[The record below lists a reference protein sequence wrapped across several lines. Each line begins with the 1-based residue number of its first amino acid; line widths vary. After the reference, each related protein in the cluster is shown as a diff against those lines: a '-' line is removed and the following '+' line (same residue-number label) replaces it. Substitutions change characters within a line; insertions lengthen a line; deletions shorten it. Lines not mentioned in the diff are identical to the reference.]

1 MSRSVVIIINR
12 FVLDCNVHAVCFAS
26 LVIVVIIVKLFCVRW
41 KGSQL
46 LGK

>member
-12 FVLDCNVHAVCFAS
+12 FVLDCNVH
-26 LVIVVIIVKLFCVRW
+26 VVIIVKLFCFTW